1 MEHFPA
7 PLDRAQS
14 DAMADR
20 IEALIHR
27 QGWGF
32 WAAEW
37 LEGQD
42 GAGTSNG
49 MFMGFIGL
57 NRPTAPLPFAP
68 CVEIGWRLARPF
80 WGRGLA
86 TEGARLALRAGFD
99 ALGLEEIV
107 AFTARRN
114 RRSRAVMERLG
125 MRESPSEAFD
135 HPSVPEGHAVRP
147 HVLYRL
153 TRTAWCASPAN
164 CLNTIVGRASP
175 SRPPC
180 SGFPRKP
187 PPWPDF
193 HPQGHNG
200 ACDASPLSALL
211 LAAALAAAAAW
222 TLGSRRAAPP
232 APASPPLAAVESLG
246 DLVSVRV
253 RYANVIEFHRT
264 MTQGI
269 PWTRWELPIGETR
282 VLLVARGDCLVGTDL
297 RAARAAHGL
306 CPREPRLARRGWL
319 VLLCAARQRPGAAGA
334 RIGAPHPGDRG
345 RAAHRAAGC
354 RADLRHARDLA
365 GSSDEH
371 RGRAETAAVGL
382 RLERGGAL
390 AVTATRARAAGP
402 EYAIRQASVLPL
414 RSHPTHDPVP
424 PCSTC

>member
-1 MEHFPA
+1 MPDAPAAIDPALLRSPRLRLRPWTSADRAPFAALNADPVVMEHFPA

-153 TRTAWCASPAN
+153 TRTAW
-164 CLNTIVGRASP
+164 RASL
-175 SRPPC
+175 
-180 SGFPRKP
+180 
-187 PPWPDF
+187 
-193 HPQGHNG
+193 Q
-200 ACDASPLSALL
+200 
-211 LAAALAAAAAW
+211 
-222 TLGSRRAAPP
+222 
-232 APASPPLAAVESLG
+232 
-246 DLVSVRV
+246 
-253 RYANVIEFHRT
+253 
-264 MTQGI
+264 
-269 PWTRWELPIGETR
+269 
-282 VLLVARGDCLVGTDL
+282 
-297 RAARAAHGL
+297 
-306 CPREPRLARRGWL
+306 
-319 VLLCAARQRPGAAGA
+319 
-334 RIGAPHPGDRG
+334 
-345 RAAHRAAGC
+345 
-354 RADLRHARDLA
+354 
-365 GSSDEH
+365 
-371 RGRAETAAVGL
+371 TA
-382 RLERGGAL
+382 
-390 AVTATRARAAGP
+390 
-402 EYAIRQASVLPL
+402 
-414 RSHPTHDPVP
+414 
-424 PCSTC
+424 